1 MSRAYLAFTAKG
13 EALAHRLAE
22 ALPGSVSRCGGDVTL
37 KGWTAEHFAQNEAL
51 IFVGAVGIAVR
62 AIAPHCRSKAVDPA
76 VVVVDEGGNF
86 AVPLLSGHLGG
97 ANALARALAKACGA
111 VPVITTATDVNG
123 LFAVDLWAKAQNC
136 AVLEPERIKCVS
148 GALLAGQTVRYWS
161 PWPVAGETPAGVKK
175 ADAPEAADFAL
186 TLTPQGEALHLVP
199 RIGVLGVGCRRGTT
213 AQQLEEAFAAFCAAS
228 GLSPAAV
235 CAAASID
242 LKKDEPGLAAFCK
255 AHGWPIT
262 FYPADELRAVPGQF
276 TPSAFVASV
285 TGVDNVCERSAVK
298 ASGGTLLL
306 PKTAGGGV
314 TLALAVRP
322 FAPDWRT
329 EQ

>member
-1 MSRAYLAFTAKG
+1 MGPALSPGAVAQEMAACAVLGGVLGAARAVLPTRGRAAF
-13 EALAHRLAE
+13 
-22 ALPGSVSRCGGDVTL
+22 LPDML
-37 KGWTAEHFAQNEAL
+37 
-51 IFVGAVGIAVR
+51 FVGAVLMALQSYAV
-62 AIAPHCRSKAVDPA
+62 SQ
-76 VVVVDEGGNF
+76 
-86 AVPLLSGHLGG
+86 S
-97 ANALARALAKACGA
+97 
-111 VPVITTATDVNG
+111 
-123 LFAVDLWAKAQNC
+123 Q
-136 AVLEPERIKCVS
+136 
-148 GALLAGQTVRYWS
+148 AGQLRGYM
-161 PWPVAGETPAGVKK
+161 
-175 ADAPEAADFAL
+175 AL
-186 TLTPQGEALHLVP
+186 
-199 RIGVLGVGCRRGTT
+199 
-213 AQQLEEAFAAFCAAS
+213 
-228 GLSPAAV
+228 AAV

-298 ASGGTLLL
+298 ASGGMLLL

>member
-1 MSRAYLAFTAKG
+1 LCRV
-13 EALAHRLAE
+13 RPQ
-22 ALPGSVSRCGGDVTL
+22 PGG
-37 KGWTAEHFAQNEAL
+37 
-51 IFVGAVGIAVR
+51 
-62 AIAPHCRSKAVDPA
+62 
-76 VVVVDEGGNF
+76 
-86 AVPLLSGHLGG
+86 
-97 ANALARALAKACGA
+97 
-111 VPVITTATDVNG
+111 
-123 LFAVDLWAKAQNC
+123 
-136 AVLEPERIKCVS
+136 
-148 GALLAGQTVRYWS
+148 
-161 PWPVAGETPAGVKK
+161 
-175 ADAPEAADFAL
+175 
-186 TLTPQGEALHLVP
+186 
-199 RIGVLGVGCRRGTT
+199 
-213 AQQLEEAFAAFCAAS
+213 
-228 GLSPAAV
+228 
-235 CAAASID
+235 SID

-298 ASGGTLLL
+298 ASGGMLLL